1 MPTTKPDPEQTF
13 VQLVVNH
20 QPALRAFVLSL
31 LPGSPDVDDVI
42 QDTNAEIWTKRGDFR
57 IGTNF
62 KSWMFSVAKF
72 KVMSVWRDHQRQKV
86 WAVPEETLSMLVE
99 RIEAGALA
107 ETETRHDALR
117 FCLNRLRAEDR
128 MLILNRYIDERNLD
142 QLAHESGRNKD
153 SLKVS
158 LHRIRTALKA
168 CMNRKIQPGESCA

>member
-1 MPTTKPDPEQTF
+1 MPHMKPDPEQTF

-31 LPGSPDVDDVI
+31 LPGSPEVDDVI
-42 QDTNAEIWTKRGDFR
+42 QDTNAEIWIKRGDFR

-72 KVMSVWRDHQRQKV
+72 KVMSVWRDRQRRKV
-86 WAVPEETLSMLVE
+86 WAVPEETLAMLVE
-99 RIEAGALA
+99 RIEEGALA
-107 ETETRHDALR
+107 DTEPRHEALR
-117 FCLNRLRAEDR
+117 FCLDRLRAEDR
-128 MLILNRYIDERNLD
+128 MLILNRYIADQNLD
-142 QLAHESGRNKD
+142 RLAQESGRNKD

-168 CMNRKIQPGESCA
+168 CMNRKIHPREAYP